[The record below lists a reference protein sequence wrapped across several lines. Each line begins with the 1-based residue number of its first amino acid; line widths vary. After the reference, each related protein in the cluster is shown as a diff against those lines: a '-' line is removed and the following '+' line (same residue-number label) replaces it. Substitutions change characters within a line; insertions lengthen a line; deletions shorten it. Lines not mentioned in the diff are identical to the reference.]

1 MVVGRKV
8 PPTRAPTEISWKET
22 DISRNLRAESATKP
36 EEPEPAGRPPLVV
49 GRSNPSL
56 HLHPSVAPGSPTLPN
71 NLLCFPR
78 RGVKDGRPGSPR
90 GWKYGGLSGPAG
102 TCWLSL
108 GEGPVLIH
116 HLGGRGAQARG
127 GPHSEGGQEASAA
140 RTWCEAK
147 ANGWQQRQPSASLV
161 QKYFVGMPGGLSS

>member
-116 HLGGRGAQARG
+116 HLGGGRRHGEAHTLREGRGQVL
-127 GPHSEGGQEASAA
+127 QEHG
-140 RTWCEAK
+140 AK
-147 ANGWQQRQPSASLV
+147 PKQMAGNKDNHQHLWYKSTL
-161 QKYFVGMPGGLSS
+161 